1 MNCDSEEEK
10 LPEGA
15 CQLVPGKYAKLMK
28 LVLDIVIVALITL
41 FLAEIALRLCHKI
54 YPSYIFYEN
63 SYNRFRGKPFAYDY
77 DFRLNSGGFKDVER
91 KKEKEPGVYRIL
103 GLGDSFAFGVVPYKF
118 NYLTLLEKQLSR
130 CGKVEV
136 LNMGIPW
143 LDPEDY
149 LSILVHEGLEFNP
162 DLVTVSFFIGNDFL
176 PNDRPIY
183 TYSYVASLTKFV
195 YDLFSSFQGR
205 IYNGNGV
212 YEDDKKTLT
221 DDVYMH
227 CEKGRSR
234 IFAKNYDKFQRLFDG
249 AVAPLREMKEICH
262 ARGIDLLVVM
272 IPDEVQVNP
281 TVQSEVVKSFN
292 RSPDQFDFALPNR
305 MLSRELERIN
315 VKQLDLLEPFK
326 RASIHERL
334 YKPNDT
340 HWNIAGNML
349 AAELIGDY
357 IRNAVLTDCGGSQT
371 P

>member
-1 MNCDSEEEK
+1 MT
-10 LPEGA
+10 GR
-15 CQLVPGKYAKLMK
+15 YAKLLK
-28 LVLDIVIVALITL
+28 LILNIAIISLITL

-63 SYNRFRGKPFAYDY
+63 SYNRFRGKPFADDY

-91 KKEKEPGVYRIL
+91 KKKKDPNTYRIL
-103 GLGDSFAFGVVPYKF
+103 GLGDSFAFGVVPHKYNF
-118 NYLTLLEKQLSR
+118 LTLLEKQLNR
-130 CGKVEV
+130 CTKVEV
-136 LNMGIPW
+136 INMGIPW

-149 LSILVHEGLEFNP
+149 LSVLVHEGLEYNP
-162 DLVTVSFFIGNDFL
+162 DLVTVCFFIGNDFL

-195 YDLFSSFQGR
+195 YDLFSSFQGQ
-205 IYNGNGV
+205 IYHGGAI

-234 IFAKNYDKFQRLFDG
+234 LFIKDYDKFPALFHSG
-249 AVAPLREMKEICH
+249 VVPLREMKEICS

-272 IPDEVQVNP
+272 IPDEVQVNSA
-281 TVQSEVVKSFN
+281 VQSEVVNSYN

-305 MLSRELERIN
+305 MLSRELERMSI
-315 VKQLDLLEPFK
+315 KQLDLLEPFK
-326 RASIHERL
+326 EASTRERL

-340 HWNIAGNML
+340 HWNIAGNKL
-349 AAELIGDY
+349 AAELIENY
-357 IRNAVLTDCGGSQT
+357 IRRTMLTNCRENKSRR
-371 P
+371 